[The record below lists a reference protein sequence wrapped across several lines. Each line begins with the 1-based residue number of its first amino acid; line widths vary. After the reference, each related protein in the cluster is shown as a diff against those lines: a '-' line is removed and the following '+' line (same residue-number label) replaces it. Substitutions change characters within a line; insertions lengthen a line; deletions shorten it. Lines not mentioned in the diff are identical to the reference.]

1 MNVCMAM
8 WEQRSVF
15 FMASVG
21 EMLIEIHNYF
31 DAYCGTAAHLAAG
44 AFIEMWE
51 NAFVH
56 ATDTVYAGMLER
68 TIRFFL
74 PTRKSAISF
83 PGLPE

>member
-44 AFIEMWE
+44 
-51 NAFVH
+51 
-56 ATDTVYAGMLER
+56 
-68 TIRFFL
+68 
-74 PTRKSAISF
+74 
-83 PGLPE
+83 